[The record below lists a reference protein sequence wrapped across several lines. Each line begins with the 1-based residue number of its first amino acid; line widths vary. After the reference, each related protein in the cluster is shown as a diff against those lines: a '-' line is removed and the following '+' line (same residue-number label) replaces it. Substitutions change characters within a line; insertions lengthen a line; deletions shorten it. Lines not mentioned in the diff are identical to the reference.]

1 MSVDLPV
8 QIVIENAQVRQRAI
22 DAIQKQLSNFPEKF
36 GGNLKAGSQEIEN
49 SLERT
54 SKRIRT
60 IVDLISKGQDTRNP
74 AIKNYFDLLDRG
86 SQAAVTRLVAVKKAL
101 RDLRDQKIDAAQ
113 FEVIKNQATSNR
125 QGQQLR
131 SPNLQSAVEKL
142 IDDDIADY
150 GRLVKVAESSENRI
164 LSARKVASEK
174 AFAAY
179 YKAYAARIELSK
191 KEQAAEIARL
201 ETSVANEKQKF
212 IDGAIKDQLKNENAL
227 YKSNQNDINKAFKD
241 SVDERI
247 NIAADLKKDIQDRS
261 KLAIAESER
270 VLKEQIENETRI
282 QNVVNAGVEGNRRSD
297 AERKEAERLLD
308 IRKEERALQAQNNAE
323 KLRIDTVGKSNALD
337 LNQAFEENVKQRQN
351 EAKTL
356 SADIASRYALE
367 QQLEQTSI
375 SEQQKNS
382 ERLRKLEAGVNKEY
396 EKRINL
402 IRQQQQITREFLTTV
417 DKKSLSNPSN
427 ELSQLVRFA
436 NDDPRNFVAP
446 PGPPGGGPP
455 NKPPTGGGTNFFND
469 DGEARRTVS
478 RLRSIVTQQEKFG
491 STVRRFGE
499 LAGLATKRYSAFLL
513 GTFAITKL
521 TAAFSAANQEALQF
535 ERLIGR
541 LSQTIRVFN
550 DTADQARE
558 RGQAV
563 GDAILQ
569 AARRTGV
576 ASNEIAA
583 GVVEIAQAG
592 NEQLGALQFVADQL
606 ANSQLSA
613 SFDDTKSTAEGL
625 IAIFGQFNIQ
635 TSATADI
642 IDKLNQVSV
651 EYAVES
657 GNFFEAVKRGG
668 ATFAGLGGN
677 LEEFIELLTLARS
690 STRLTATTLGTF
702 FKTGLG
708 RLSKNSQQQIF
719 KEFGVGPTDENRSV
733 IDQLRDLASTRKFTN
748 LSDTERTRTTIALFG
763 AQQAGPGEALLRE
776 LNKQARLKN
785 SGGRTVQD
793 AILES
798 TGSVARDIN
807 IVDED
812 VNRSL
817 GRISQSFQSFF
828 NVLLQD
834 KSVRSFFKNLADSL
848 ALLTEFTTENKNFIN
863 GIIRLTTAVSL
874 LVVAFKGLE
883 FLNGIRAGFTGL
895 SAGINATTASATAAS
910 KLGTLSGIGQLGRS
924 VGSNRANAAV
934 LGLAGAAGVAS
945 FASTLNFNPFDSST
959 KRTNNERIF
968 ESVAGGASVGG
979 IIGAGLGGPIGGAI
993 GIVLGGLS
1001 SAISENTRITK
1012 ENTDALFTT
1021 AFGGGNTSTPQG
1033 RDALSENFAQG
1044 VASSIAG
1051 SLQVNRFSGIFGKQ
1065 ITTGPEIASRLAAG
1079 NNDLVAT
1086 ANTGSLTGRL
1096 QELEANAISERLFNK
1111 NNTEVVT
1118 FFDKV
1123 IKEANFSSEDLSSS
1137 ANFDKAL
1144 KRVLTNASGPA
1155 FNKNENIFVDLSVI
1169 PTVINKFLTE
1179 TFDKSKELQKRLN
1192 DQIESFSKD
1201 LFDNS
1206 LFSDLTSNIRSVANA
1221 FNIGSEKIEQGFEKT
1236 LDALNKFVINIDDVS
1251 TINAPQNNSD
1261 LLKSVGV
1268 SFPGLDS
1275 LTRSLTSTIEQI
1287 VTNPLLI
1294 KNLREASQNNSDLR
1308 STDSVEALQSPD
1320 VALTRLLIKDLK
1332 GVTGLEEESFTQ
1344 VFQFLGSFTGSLSDS
1359 IAALAKLA
1367 DESGNVSDFVKGSLG
1382 TDVFEK
1388 GTRSL
1393 VEKTIEVFNE
1403 RVQKERIFVTQ
1414 LNEIR
1419 RERIDQEISLS
1430 NSSIEIQQARAKI
1443 LPGAGQ
1449 AINNDLD
1456 INKFLL
1462 EAARKFAPNPT
1473 QINDVF
1479 STFSQSLQEE
1489 SALRQ
1494 ESAGQNDNI
1503 ELTQR
1508 LNTLQN
1514 QRITAETSLNIVI
1527 AKLTNSVDLSAK
1539 AADGFAE
1546 KAKAARDRLSNLGE
1560 QSISGSVD
1568 RKKLDSGA
1576 DLIRNVL
1583 TSNRDNSLRDR
1594 ENQIRR
1600 ARRRVG
1606 GGGTFVNDELPASS
1620 DFNISN
1626 LSDNF
1631 RNLSNEAQKTLVE
1644 TLKTIGDQPIFEVPN
1659 RNGQGSSTFTGN
1671 SLLNNITSEKG
1682 LELLVPL
1689 ITRITGRKSNDVE
1702 KELRDSFVKN
1712 EQLAKEARELEINS
1726 RKDLAAAQN
1735 KLAEKT
1741 QEQFELTSRNIT
1753 ALTDLSANVSANT
1766 EALRTFFDDLNTTLE
1781 DQTNKAINGNV
1792 GSTLSV
1798 QLAPVQVE
1806 VNINPSVL
1814 GSLTPMIQK
1823 EVYSKI
1829 SKVLDDL
1836 AKTFEDEPEKAAKI
1850 RGATN
1855 SVDPDS

>member
-1 MSVDLPV
+1 LANRLNLPIDLTIS
-8 QIVIENAQVRQRAI
+8 QINGIEKLTKEFNKATFRVANSTKVNGGANSQAGLLGLEKTAKSGDNLVKQLLKLRNAGLENADQY
-22 DAIQKQLSNFPEKF
+22 
-36 GGNLKAGSQEIEN
+36 N
-49 SLERT
+49 SL
-54 SKRIRT
+54 SKALVNSTGKGKELLNTVVRISDAFKRLSSSSDSSSQSFVNDFDEVSRALT
-60 IVDLISKGQDTRNP
+60 DLGSNAPKTRRLIEAELNKAVDTTVQN
-74 AIKNYFDLLDRG
+74 
-86 SQAAVTRLVAVKKAL
+86 QKKAT
-101 RDLRDQKIDAAQ
+101 Q
-113 FEVIKNQATSNR
+113 V
-125 QGQQLR
+125 
-131 SPNLQSAVEKL
+131 
-142 IDDDIADY
+142 
-150 GRLVKVAESSENRI
+150 I
-164 LSARKVASEK
+164 LSDQQ
-174 AFAAY
+174 
-179 YKAYAARIELSK
+179 RI
-191 KEQAAEIARL
+191 QDI
-201 ETSVANEKQKF
+201 
-212 IDGAIKDQLKNENAL
+212 
-227 YKSNQNDINKAFKD
+227 INK
-241 SVDERI
+241 
-247 NIAADLKKDIQDRS
+247 
-261 KLAIAESER
+261 
-270 VLKEQIENETRI
+270 
-282 QNVVNAGVEGNRRSD
+282 GVEGNRRSD
-297 AERKEAERLLD
+297 AERKEAERILA

-323 KLRIDTVGKSNALD
+323 KLRIDTVGKSSSLD
-337 LNQAFEENVKQRQN
+337 INRAFEENVSQRKN

-356 SADIASRYALE
+356 STDISSRYALE
-367 QQLEQTSI
+367 QQLEQASI
-375 SEQQKNS
+375 SEQQKNT

-402 IRQQQQITREFLTTV
+402 IRQQQQITRELLATV
-417 DKKSLSNPSN
+417 DKKSLSKPSN
-427 ELSQLVRFA
+427 ELSQLIRFA

-446 PGPPGGGPP
+446 PGPAGGGPP
-455 NKPPTGGGTNFFND
+455 KPPTGAVGGANFFND

-776 LNKQARLKN
+776 LNKQARIKN

-828 NVLLQD
+828 NILLQD

-924 VGSNRANAAV
+924 VSSNRANAAV
-934 LGLAGAAGVAS
+934 LGLAGAAGIAS
-945 FASTLNFNPFDSST
+945 FASSFTPVDQQSKSQ
-959 KRTNNERIF
+959 RVF
-968 ESVAGGASVGG
+968 ESAAGGASVGG

-1001 SAISENTRITK
+1001 SALSENTRITK
-1012 ENTDALFTT
+1012 ENTDALFAR
-1021 AFGGGNTSTPQG
+1021 AFGGGNTSTTQG
-1033 RDALSENFAQG
+1033 KDALSENFAQG

-1051 SLQVNRFSGIFGKQ
+1051 SLQLNRISGIFGKQ
-1065 ITTGPEIASRLAAG
+1065 FTTGPEIAARLAG
-1079 NNDLVAT
+1079 GSNDLVAT

-1123 IKEANFSSEDLSSS
+1123 IKEAKFSSEDLSSS

-1144 KRVLTNASGPA
+1144 NKRLTEASGPV
-1155 FNKNENIFVDLSVI
+1155 FNKNNNAFVELSVI

-1179 TFDKSKELQKRLN
+1179 VFDKEKALQNQLN
-1192 DQIESFSKD
+1192 EKLKSFQAD
-1201 LFDNS
+1201 LFDSS

-1221 FNIGSEKIEQGFEKT
+1221 FNIGSEKIQEGFDRT

-1251 TINAPQNNSD
+1251 TINVPRNNSD

-1275 LTRSLTSTIEQI
+1275 LTRSLTSTIEKI

-1294 KNLREASQNNSDLR
+1294 KNLTEASQNNSDLR

-1344 VFQFLGSFTGSLSDS
+1344 VFQFLGSFTGGLSDS
-1359 IAALAKLA
+1359 ISALAKLA
-1367 DESGNVSDFVKGSLG
+1367 DESGNVSEFVKGSLG

-1419 RERIDQEISLS
+1419 RERIDQEIALS

-1479 STFSQSLQEE
+1479 STFSRSLQEE

-1508 LNTLQN
+1508 LNTVQN

-1560 QSISGSVD
+1560 QSINGSVD
-1568 RKKLDSGA
+1568 RRRLSSGA

-1583 TSNRDNSLRDR
+1583 TSDRDNSLRDR
-1594 ENQIRR
+1594 ENQTRR

-1644 TLKTIGDQPIFEVPN
+1644 TLKTIGDQPIFETPN
-1659 RNGQGSSTFTGN
+1659 RNGQGSNTFTGN

-1735 KLAEKT
+1735 RLAEKT
-1741 QEQFELTSRNIT
+1741 EKQFELTSRNII
-1753 ALTDLSANVSANT
+1753 ALTDLSTSVSANT
-1766 EALRTFFDDLNTTLE
+1766 EALRTFFDNLNTTLE
-1781 DQTNKAINGNV
+1781 DQTNKAINGNA
-1792 GSTLSV
+1792 GNTLSV

-1850 RGATN
+1850 RGATDF
-1855 SVDPDS
+1855 VDPNA